1 MSMHRAL
8 QCRLDE
14 DLGQLTRFLHS
25 QGVPHRITEER
36 GEQVVWTGS
45 EEDAELV
52 RSIYIRGVPA
62 EQGELPFRTAPVA
75 RTRWTLL
82 LRHVPVSLVVLAIT
96 ALVALWTGL
105 GTNIEA
111 IVQLS
116 FTPVDS
122 RGYLAAAPDM
132 QQWWRLITPIF
143 IHFGLMHLAFNA
155 LWYWELGRR
164 IEIRSGSL
172 WLLGL
177 TLLFALVSN
186 TAQWLVSGSTAL
198 FGGLSGVLY
207 GLLGYCWLY
216 QLILPN
222 VHFDL
227 PKGVVIMMLAWLVLC
242 LSGVVTMLGFGAIA
256 NAAHVGGLVIGCIC
270 GIVAAGV
277 QRWGR
282 GQA

>member
-1 MSMHRAL
+1 MSMYRAL

-14 DLGQLTRFLHS
+14 DLGRLTLFLHS

-36 GEQVVWTGS
+36 GEQVVWTRN

-52 RSIYIRGVPA
+52 RSIYTEGVPA
-62 EQGELPFRTAPVA
+62 EQESLPFRTAPA
-75 RTRWTLL
+75 RRMSWGLL
-82 LRHVPVSLVVLAIT
+82 LRHVPVTLVVLMIT
-96 ALVALWTGL
+96 AVVALWTGL
-105 GTNIEA
+105 GKDIEA
-111 IVQLS
+111 IVLLS

-122 RGYLAAAPDM
+122 MGYLAAAPDL

-186 TAQWLVSGSTAL
+186 TAQWMVSGSTAL

-242 LSGVVTMLGFGAIA
+242 LSGVVSMLGFGAIA

-270 GIVAAGV
+270 GAVAGAV
-277 QRWGR
+277 QRAR
-282 GQA
+282 VFL